1 METNKRRK
9 DLKIKI
15 RKVSTEAGKQYEIQ
29 GNITDFSIKIGD
41 DTKQARFD
49 VSREV
54 EKQEVIMIGKLHAHE
69 KHSVSDSST
78 QRARVEHATT
88 SRQSYK
94 SMEDGLPNG
103 IPKLYWPKDHAEEEG
118 WTLELSRQTL
128 REAGLT
134 FATVTR
140 KNHTELRKETLED
153 KRSRTGAVC
162 NN

>member
-41 DTKQARFD
+41 DTKQARYD

-88 SRQSYK
+88 SRQRRVWRT
-94 SMEDGLPNG
+94 DF
-103 IPKLYWPKDHAEEEG
+103 PKAFRNCTGQRAMWK
-118 WTLELSRQTL
+118 RK
-128 REAGLT
+128 AGPSSC
-134 FATVTR
+134 R
-140 KNHTELRKETLED
+140 DRH
-153 KRSRTGAVC
+153 
-162 NN
+162 